1 MDWAILIGA
10 VLGIVALA
18 ALTYW
23 QLDLAEG
30 VYLGRRVVIWLYDR
44 FARRYDAIKQFTDY
58 EEARFLGQPLASA
71 LRGLA
76 LPLVLDVA
84 TGTAR
89 LPLTLLRQPN
99 FHGRV
104 VGLDLSRRMLH
115 QAAAKTASHQDHLS
129 LLWKD
134 ATGLPF
140 RDAVFDAV
148 TCLEALE
155 FLPDMRVTLAEM
167 TRVLRPGGIMMITNR
182 VGPGARW
189 LPGRT
194 MGREKLT
201 RLLEAMSLQDVQ
213 IYAWQVDYDLVW
225 ARKPTADAT
234 FAGLAADGGAVTLPR
249 LLCCPRCGNTSLVRE
264 GAAYGCEV
272 CGACYVIADD
282 GVIEMAAEVD

>member
-1 MDWAILIGA
+1 MGWAILIGA
-10 VLGIVALA
+10 VLAMVALA
-18 ALTYW
+18 ALAYW

-58 EEARFLGQPLASA
+58 EEARFLGQPLAFA
-71 LRGLA
+71 LQGAA

-89 LPLTLLRQPN
+89 LPRTLLRQPT

-115 QAAAKTASHQDHLS
+115 QAAIKTTSHQDRLS

-148 TCLEALE
+148 SCLEALE
-155 FLPDMRVTLAEM
+155 FLPDMHVTLAEM

-194 MGREKLT
+194 MSRQKLT
-201 RLLEAMSLQDVQ
+201 RLLEALPMQDIQ
-213 IYAWQVDYDLVW
+213 IHAWQVDYDLVW
-225 ARKPTADAT
+225 ARKPVADDT

-249 LLCCPRCGNTSLVRE
+249 LLCCPRCGNTPLVRE
-264 GAAYGCEV
+264 DAAYDCEV
-272 CGACYVIADD
+272 CGGCYPIADD
-282 GVIEMAAEVD
+282 GVIEMAAQVD